1 MIFSIDPTR
10 RSDIVTPLPPPP
22 REVDKI
28 AGKQVELPYKDA
40 LCHAL
45 LIPLSSVRREKKNEG
60 KWKQQI
66 ITEQNNK

>member
-10 RSDIVTPLPPPP
+10 RSDIVTPPPP

-28 AGKQVELPYKDA
+28 AGKQVELPCKDA

-45 LIPLSSVRREKKNEG
+45 LTPLSSVRRKEKNEG

-66 ITEQNNK
+66 ITGQNNK